1 MIENNKFHIKIAGA
15 VKHFGLMLELSNDLK
30 RFTDELDFSFY
41 DGPNLCKWNGGR
53 INEEIFL
60 TPGKVKFYN
69 DRGFGV
75 FLTFSNPIIDVN
87 DKVGNELLEML
98 NRNKLNGV
106 IIINEE
112 LRKYVEEKYPEYQ
125 IIFSISGH
133 PNSVIPT
140 KELIDYY
147 KDLESKYEVIV
158 PRFEMGLN
166 ETFYNAVD
174 VPKYELIVNDKCI
187 YNCNIFREHLFTMAE
202 FNRKYDNPWKEQPFD
217 VCNKAHE
224 CWIKN
229 FDPDEGSEKDRK
241 KHGISLGMA
250 FTDEMYD
257 KALKLGYTRFKIMG
271 RELTK
276 EKLKYDM
283 LKHVNDI
290 YSAIKRFKNG

>member
-1 MIENNKFHIKIAGA
+1 MNKEHKYHIKIAGA
-15 VKHFGLMLELSNDLK
+15 VKHFGLMIELMNDLSK
-30 RFTDELDFSFY
+30 FKDKIDFSFY
-41 DGPNLCKWNGGR
+41 DGPNLCPWNGGR

-60 TPGKVKFYN
+60 TPSKVKYFN
-69 DRGFGV
+69 DKGYGV
-75 FLTFSNPIIDVN
+75 FLTFSNPIIDLN
-87 DKVGNELLEML
+87 DEIGNELLEML
-98 NRNKLNGV
+98 NHNELNGV

-112 LRKYVEEKYPEYQ
+112 LRNYVKEKYPEYQ

-140 KELIDYY
+140 KELLDYY
-147 KDLESKYEVIV
+147 KDLEDKYDVIV

-166 ETFYNAVD
+166 EKFFSEVKI
-174 VPKYELIVNDKCI
+174 PKYELIVNDKCI

-202 FNRKYDNPWKEQPFD
+202 FNRKYKSPWKEQPFD

-229 FDPDEGSEKDRK
+229 FNPDEGSEKDRN
-241 KHGISLGMA
+241 KHGISLGMS
-250 FTDEMYD
+250 FTGEMYD
-257 KALKLGYTRFKIMG
+257 KAISLGYTRFKIMG

-276 EKLKYDM
+276 DKLKHDI

-290 YSAIKRFKNG
+290 YSAIRRFENG